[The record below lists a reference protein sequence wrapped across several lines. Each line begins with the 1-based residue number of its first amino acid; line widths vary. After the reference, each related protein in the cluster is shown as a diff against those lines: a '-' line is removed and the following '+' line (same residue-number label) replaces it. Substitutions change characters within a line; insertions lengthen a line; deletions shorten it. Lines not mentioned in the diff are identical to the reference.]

1 MILEAF
7 LISLKVVTLA
17 IIFSCILS
25 ILLAYLLVE
34 RNYKFKSFIET
45 IIIFPMFL
53 PPSAVGYI
61 ILLVL
66 GKRGI
71 IGEVLYNN
79 FDISIIFTWIGAVI
93 VGIVVSI
100 PIMYQSLKTS
110 LLGVDLDVKNAAIEM
125 GATKFKLYRLVSLPL
140 SKKGIYTGL
149 ILGIARV
156 FGEFGATIL
165 VAGNIQGKTQTV
177 PMAMYYA
184 IENGES
190 GLANKILILIVIIS
204 VVLTFFYNKIL
215 KKLK

>member
-7 LISLKVVTLA
+7 LISLKVVSLA
-17 IIFSCILS
+17 IIFSCVLS

-34 RNYKFKSFIET
+34 KKCRFKSFIET

-61 ILLVL
+61 ILLIL

-71 IGEVLYNN
+71 IGEFLYNN
-79 FDISIIFTWIGAVI
+79 FDLSIIFTWIGAVI
-93 VGIVVSI
+93 VGVVVSV

-110 LLGVDLDVKNAAIEM
+110 LVGVDSDIKNAALEM
-125 GATKFKLYRLVSLPL
+125 GATNFKLYRLISLPL
-140 SKKGIYTGL
+140 SKKGIYTGI

-165 VAGNIQGKTQTV
+165 VAGNIQGKTQTI
-177 PMAMYYA
+177 PMAIYYA
-184 IENGES
+184 IENGDS
-190 GLANKILILIVIIS
+190 ALANKILILIVIIS
-204 VVLTFFYNKIL
+204 VILTFFYNKFL
-215 KKLK
+215 K